1 MTFSNLCN
9 EIFWKSTTDYHVTDS
24 VDAPMNNPYELKTI
38 EYYLYLKNWIDAVQW
53 HFEDIIRDPQID
65 PVEALAL
72 KRRIDKSNQDRT
84 DLVELID
91 SYFLD
96 KYKEVKPLS
105 DATINTESPAWAID
119 RLSILALKIYHMQQE
134 VERTDTTEE
143 HRLQCQTKL
152 NILLE
157 QRKDLSTAIEQLL
170 ADIEAGRKYMK
181 VYKQMK
187 MYNDPALNPVLYAK
201 KYRMALIL
209 IIRFSAL
216 GDVAM
221 TIPVIHSLAVQY
233 PQHEITVLS
242 RAVWQ
247 PLFQGLPA
255 NVGFVGA
262 DLTGKHKGL
271 WGLNSL
277 YSELK
282 AMHFDYIADFHHVL
296 RSKYLCLRFR
306 LANKP
311 VASICKGRAGKKKLV
326 RRHDK
331 VMENQK
337 SSFRRYADVLEKLGL
352 PVLLN
357 FSSIYG
363 EGKGNFAEIEPVTGP
378 KENQKWIGIA
388 PFAKHIG
395 KIYPL
400 ELQEQVIAHFA
411 ANPQVK
417 VFLFGGGK
425 SEQEVFD
432 TWIAK
437 YPSVV
442 SMIGKLNMRTELN
455 LMSHLD
461 VMLSMDSANM
471 HLASLVNIPVVSIW
485 GATHPYAGFMGWKQ
499 LPVNTVQLDLSC
511 RPCSVYGQKPCW
523 RGDYACLRD
532 IKPEQVIAKIEGI
545 VG

>member
-1 MTFSNLCN
+1 
-9 EIFWKSTTDYHVTDS
+9 
-24 VDAPMNNPYELKTI
+24 
-38 EYYLYLKNWIDAVQW
+38 
-53 HFEDIIRDPQID
+53 
-65 PVEALAL
+65 
-72 KRRIDKSNQDRT
+72 
-84 DLVELID
+84 
-91 SYFLD
+91 
-96 KYKEVKPLS
+96 
-105 DATINTESPAWAID
+105 
-119 RLSILALKIYHMQQE
+119 
-134 VERTDTTEE
+134 
-143 HRLQCQTKL
+143 
-152 NILLE
+152 
-157 QRKDLSTAIEQLL
+157 
-170 ADIEAGRKYMK
+170 
-181 VYKQMK
+181 
-187 MYNDPALNPVLYAK
+187 
-201 KYRMALIL
+201 MARIL

-247 PLFQGLPA
+247 PLFQGLPT

-311 VASICKGRAGKKKLV
+311 VASICKGRAGKKKL
-326 RRHDK
+326 DK

-378 KENQKWIGIA
+378 KEGQKWIGIA
-388 PFAKHIG
+388 PFAKHRG

-432 TWIAK
+432 AWIAK

>member
-1 MTFSNLCN
+1 
-9 EIFWKSTTDYHVTDS
+9 
-24 VDAPMNNPYELKTI
+24 
-38 EYYLYLKNWIDAVQW
+38 
-53 HFEDIIRDPQID
+53 
-65 PVEALAL
+65 
-72 KRRIDKSNQDRT
+72 
-84 DLVELID
+84 
-91 SYFLD
+91 
-96 KYKEVKPLS
+96 
-105 DATINTESPAWAID
+105 
-119 RLSILALKIYHMQQE
+119 
-134 VERTDTTEE
+134 
-143 HRLQCQTKL
+143 
-152 NILLE
+152 
-157 QRKDLSTAIEQLL
+157 
-170 ADIEAGRKYMK
+170 
-181 VYKQMK
+181 
-187 MYNDPALNPVLYAK
+187 
-201 KYRMALIL
+201 MARIL

-282 AMHFDYIADFHHVL
+282 AMHFDYSADFHHVV
-296 RSKYLCLRFR
+296 RSKYLCMRLR
-306 LANKP
+306 LAKKP

-388 PFAKHIG
+388 PFAKHRG

-432 TWIAK
+432 AWIAK

-511 RPCSVYGQKPCW
+511 RPCSVYGQKSCW